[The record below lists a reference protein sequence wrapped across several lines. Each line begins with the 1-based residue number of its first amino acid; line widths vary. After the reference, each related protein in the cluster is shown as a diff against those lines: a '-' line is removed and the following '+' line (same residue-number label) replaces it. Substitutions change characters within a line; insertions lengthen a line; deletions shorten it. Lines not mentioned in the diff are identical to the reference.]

1 MTRKISEHTAG
12 LDACAPRRPRRRALV
27 VMAAALLLSF
37 GASAQQSEGVGGD
50 RVLRVCEDPNNLP
63 FSNRAGEGFEN
74 KIAELLARE
83 LGWTLE
89 YTWFPQRMGFIRNT
103 LRGRDPD
110 SNRFKCDLVLGV
122 PVGFELAST
131 TKPYYRSTYALVYA
145 KGKGLDS
152 VTAPEGL
159 LKLDPAKQK
168 SLKLGV
174 FGQSPPADWL
184 LRHGL
189 FDQVVSYQPQ
199 SGDPERYP
207 GEIVEKDLVSGKV
220 DIAFVWGPIAGYFA
234 KNVTSAELAVVPFGP
249 TPEIQFDFRIAMGV
263 RFGEREWKDRIERLI
278 ETNRPRIQAILAAY
292 GVPQLDD
299 AGRIMAVPADPS
311 LTRGAKPGK

>member
-1 MTRKISEHTAG
+1 MTRKTSEHIAG
-12 LDACAPRRPRRRALV
+12 LVAI
-27 VMAAALLLSF
+27 AAALLLSF
-37 GASAQQSEGVGGD
+37 GASAQQSEAVGGD

-145 KGKGLDS
+145 KGKGLD
-152 VTAPEGL
+152 
-159 LKLDPAKQK
+159 
-168 SLKLGV
+168 
-174 FGQSPPADWL
+174 
-184 LRHGL
+184 
-189 FDQVVSYQPQ
+189 
-199 SGDPERYP
+199 
-207 GEIVEKDLVSGKV
+207 
-220 DIAFVWGPIAGYFA
+220 
-234 KNVTSAELAVVPFGP
+234 NVTVPRACSGSSR
-249 TPEIQFDFRIAMGV
+249 Q
-263 RFGEREWKDRIERLI
+263 
-278 ETNRPRIQAILAAY
+278 
-292 GVPQLDD
+292 
-299 AGRIMAVPADPS
+299 S
-311 LTRGAKPGK
+311 

>member
-1 MTRKISEHTAG
+1 MSLAS
-12 LDACAPRRPRRRALV
+12 RAL
-27 VMAAALLLSF
+27 AIASALLLPL
-37 GASAQQSEGVGGD
+37 AALAQQGPAPVGED

-110 SNRFKCDLVLGV
+110 SNRFKCDLVMGV
-122 PVGFELAST
+122 PAGFDLAST
-131 TKPYYRSTYALVYA
+131 TKPYYRSTYALVYV

-152 VTAPEGL
+152 VTAPEDL
-159 LKLDPAKQK
+159 LRLEPAKLK

-174 FGQSPPADWL
+174 VGQTPPSDWL
-184 LRHGL
+184 LKHHL
-189 FDQVVSYQPQ
+189 FDQVVPYQRQ

-207 GEIVEKDLVSGKV
+207 GEMVEKDLVAGTIDV
-220 DIAFVWGPIAGYFA
+220 AFVWGPIAGYFA
-234 KNVTSAELAVVPFGP
+234 QRAKSPALVVVPFKP
-249 TPEIQFDFRIAMGV
+249 EPEIQFDFRIAMGV
-263 RFGEREWKDRIERLI
+263 RFGEREWKERIERLV
-278 ETNRPRIQAILAAY
+278 EANRPRIQAILAAY
-292 GVPQLDD
+292 GVPQLDEQ
-299 AGRIMAVPADPS
+299 GRVMAVPADPS
-311 LTRGAKPGK
+311 LTRSGAGPAK